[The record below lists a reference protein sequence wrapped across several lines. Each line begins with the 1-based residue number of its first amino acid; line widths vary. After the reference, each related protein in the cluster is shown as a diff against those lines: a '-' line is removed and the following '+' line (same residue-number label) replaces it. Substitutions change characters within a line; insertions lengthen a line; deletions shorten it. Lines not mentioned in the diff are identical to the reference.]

1 MPNVMVSSYLL
12 CIKIPIVIAAAA
24 VVTVVEAMFPVR
36 FEHSLLHSLSSTF
49 SILYDVFSLSLVDI
63 IITIR

>member
-1 MPNVMVSSYLL
+1 MPNVMVSSYLQS
-12 CIKIPIVIAAAA
+12 IKIPIIIAAAA
-24 VVTVVEAMFPVR
+24 VVVVEAMFPVR